1 MEEEE
6 VLEGRDGFLEE
17 GIPYSLP
24 GHTVSVQAD
33 VIILTLDVKNVKPG
47 SFVKQVKPSNMAV
60 AFKFSSIGAGYVE
73 IHHAF
78 AIDFLIAGALQ
89 EDALDVEFWD
99 NNVIVSLPMLTGVEG
114 YKAGLSLHNLEEKIV
129 SLGQVKM
136 AEVEPKSKKRKG
148 GKYKQEKHPKVM
160 PQEEQDAEQEFHNR
174 RKERHGS
181 GDSLDSCMSESP
193 MESVIL
199 KLAKEEEDEASEK
212 TEESCDE
219 EVRLETPR
227 YQRANSEDSTQAQPR
242 GILKRKIS
250 GLVGTSRFRCYSE
263 SHLDEVGFA
272 TSSSPSLSTT
282 TISEDQVAEFSG
294 SGKKSVR
301 FNEKVQQQMYRVN
314 STILAN
320 TLKNKRKAE
329 KKKRALERR
338 MSEGDACSLEQAND
352 KVDKVDKGKMSTS
365 SSLDLN
371 MVINN
376 KDQWESEEHEDS
388 GLASSFEEHLVL
400 TGDNAAPGK
409 TKAKKMTKK
418 RSKQFVMSNE
428 LIFDLDI

>member
-1 MEEEE
+1 MC
-6 VLEGRDGFLEE
+6 LLYYLAG
-17 GIPYSLP
+17 
-24 GHTVSVQAD
+24 
-33 VIILTLDVKNVKPG
+33 TL
-47 SFVKQVKPSNMAV
+47 FY
-60 AFKFSSIGAGYVE
+60 ICC
-73 IHHAF
+73 
-78 AIDFLIAGALQ
+78 
-89 EDALDVEFWD
+89 
-99 NNVIVSLPMLTGVEG
+99 
-114 YKAGLSLHNLEEKIV
+114 
-129 SLGQVKM
+129 
-136 AEVEPKSKKRKG
+136 
-148 GKYKQEKHPKVM
+148 
-160 PQEEQDAEQEFHNR
+160 
-174 RKERHGS
+174 HGS
-181 GDSLDSCMSESP
+181 NLSHHVTPELNICNFLKCLAFSLIT
-193 MESVIL
+193 V
-199 KLAKEEEDEASEK
+199 
-212 TEESCDE
+212 
-219 EVRLETPR
+219 
-227 YQRANSEDSTQAQPR
+227 
-242 GILKRKIS
+242 
-250 GLVGTSRFRCYSE
+250 
-263 SHLDEVGFA
+263 
-272 TSSSPSLSTT
+272 LS
-282 TISEDQVAEFSG
+282 A
-294 SGKKSVR
+294 
-301 FNEKVQQQMYRVN
+301 RVN

>member
-1 MEEEE
+1 
-6 VLEGRDGFLEE
+6 
-17 GIPYSLP
+17 
-24 GHTVSVQAD
+24 
-33 VIILTLDVKNVKPG
+33 
-47 SFVKQVKPSNMAV
+47 
-60 AFKFSSIGAGYVE
+60 
-73 IHHAF
+73 
-78 AIDFLIAGALQ
+78 
-89 EDALDVEFWD
+89 
-99 NNVIVSLPMLTGVEG
+99 
-114 YKAGLSLHNLEEKIV
+114 
-129 SLGQVKM
+129 M

-199 KLAKEEEDEASEK
+199 KLAKEEEEEEASEK

-272 TSSSPSLSTT
+272 SAPSPSLSTT

-301 FNEKVQQQMYRVN
+301 FNEKVQQQMYR
-314 STILAN
+314 
-320 TLKNKRKAE
+320 
-329 KKKRALERR
+329 
-338 MSEGDACSLEQAND
+338 
-352 KVDKVDKGKMSTS
+352 
-365 SSLDLN
+365 
-371 MVINN
+371 
-376 KDQWESEEHEDS
+376 
-388 GLASSFEEHLVL
+388 
-400 TGDNAAPGK
+400 
-409 TKAKKMTKK
+409 
-418 RSKQFVMSNE
+418 
-428 LIFDLDI
+428 

>member
-1 MEEEE
+1 MKEEEKEEVEEIVKEEEE
-6 VLEGRDGFLEE
+6 IVKEEKDGFLEE
-17 GIPYSLP
+17 GIPYNLP

-114 YKAGLSLHNLEEKIV
+114 YKAGLSLCDLEEKIV

-136 AEVEPKSKKRKG
+136 AGVEPKSKKRKG

-199 KLAKEEEDEASEK
+199 KLAKEEEEEEEASEK

-272 TSSSPSLSTT
+272 TSSSASLSTT
-282 TISEDQVAEFSG
+282 TISADQVAEFSG

-320 TLKNKRKAE
+320 TMKNKRKAE

-338 MSEGDACSLEQAND
+338 MS
-352 KVDKVDKGKMSTS
+352 V
-365 SSLDLN
+365 
-371 MVINN
+371 
-376 KDQWESEEHEDS
+376 
-388 GLASSFEEHLVL
+388 
-400 TGDNAAPGK
+400 
-409 TKAKKMTKK
+409 
-418 RSKQFVMSNE
+418 
-428 LIFDLDI
+428 

>member
-1 MEEEE
+1 M
-6 VLEGRDGFLEE
+6 G
-17 GIPYSLP
+17 
-24 GHTVSVQAD
+24 
-33 VIILTLDVKNVKPG
+33 
-47 SFVKQVKPSNMAV
+47 
-60 AFKFSSIGAGYVE
+60 
-73 IHHAF
+73 
-78 AIDFLIAGALQ
+78 
-89 EDALDVEFWD
+89 
-99 NNVIVSLPMLTGVEG
+99 SLPMLAGVEG

-199 KLAKEEEDEASEK
+199 KLAKEEEEEEASEK

-272 TSSSPSLSTT
+272 TASSTSLSTT

-320 TLKNKRKAE
+320 TMKNKRKAE

-352 KVDKVDKGKMSTS
+352 KVDKVEKGKMSTS

-409 TKAKKMTKK
+409 TKAKKT
-418 RSKQFVMSNE
+418 
-428 LIFDLDI
+428 

>member
-1 MEEEE
+1 M
-6 VLEGRDGFLEE
+6 G
-17 GIPYSLP
+17 
-24 GHTVSVQAD
+24 
-33 VIILTLDVKNVKPG
+33 
-47 SFVKQVKPSNMAV
+47 
-60 AFKFSSIGAGYVE
+60 
-73 IHHAF
+73 
-78 AIDFLIAGALQ
+78 
-89 EDALDVEFWD
+89 DVEFWD

-148 GKYKQEKHPKVM
+148 GKYKQE
-160 PQEEQDAEQEFHNR
+160 FHNR

-199 KLAKEEEDEASEK
+199 KLAKEEEEEEASEK

-272 TSSSPSLSTT
+272 TGPSASLSTT
-282 TISEDQVAEFSG
+282 TISEDLVAEFSR

-314 STILAN
+314 
-320 TLKNKRKAE
+320 
-329 KKKRALERR
+329 
-338 MSEGDACSLEQAND
+338 
-352 KVDKVDKGKMSTS
+352 
-365 SSLDLN
+365 
-371 MVINN
+371 
-376 KDQWESEEHEDS
+376 
-388 GLASSFEEHLVL
+388 
-400 TGDNAAPGK
+400 
-409 TKAKKMTKK
+409 
-418 RSKQFVMSNE
+418 
-428 LIFDLDI
+428 